1 MYLQM
6 ERVFAQEKEIIMA
19 DSVKK
24 ILLVEDDRQ
33 LSDLVTDFLTSEG
46 YHVKQEFRGDTVAKR
61 VELFSPDLIILDIM
75 LPGKDGFAVCR
86 DLRPTFLGPILMLTA
101 KGTDFDQVLGL
112 EIGADD
118 YVIKPVE
125 PRVLLARITAL
136 LRRGELPNQS
146 QEVGEIACGNLYIN
160 RASRKVT
167 LKDDNVDL
175 TSQEFDLLWL
185 LAKKAGEVQNRDYI
199 YKAVVG
205 REYDGLDRSVD
216 VRISRL
222 RKKLFDD
229 TETPFRIKT
238 IWGQGYLFVPDAWN

>member
-1 MYLQM
+1 
-6 ERVFAQEKEIIMA
+6 MA

-61 VELFSPDLIILDIM
+61 VEIFKPDLIILDIM

-86 DLRPTFLGPILMLTA
+86 DLRPNFSGPVLMLTA
-101 KGTDFDQVLGL
+101 KSTDFDQVLGL

-125 PRVLLARITAL
+125 PRVLLARVTAL
-136 LRRGELPNQS
+136 LRRGSLPEQGK
-146 QEVGEIACGNLYIN
+146 EIGEIVHGDLHIN
-160 RASRKVT
+160 KSSRKVT
-167 LKDDNVDL
+167 LKNANVDL

-185 LAKKAGEVQNRDYI
+185 LAIKAGEVQNRDYI
-199 YKAVVG
+199 YRAAVG
-205 REYDGLDRSVD
+205 REYDGMDRSVD
-216 VRISRL
+216 VRVSRL

-238 IWGQGYLFVPDAWN
+238 IWGQGYLFVPDAWES

>member
-1 MYLQM
+1 MSDNM
-6 ERVFAQEKEIIMA
+6 S
-19 DSVKK
+19 SVKK

-33 LSDLVTDFLTSEG
+33 LSDLVADFLTTEG
-46 YHVKQEFRGDTVAKR
+46 FHVKQEFRGDTAAKR
-61 VELFSPDLIILDIM
+61 VESFTPDLIILDVM

-86 DLRPTFLGPILMLTA
+86 DVRSTYSGPILMLTA

-125 PRVLLARITAL
+125 PRVLLARVNAL
-136 LRRGELPNQS
+136 LRRGELASDPKDK
-146 QEVGEIACGNLYIN
+146 EVLSIGELYIN
-160 RASRKVT
+160 RGSRQVT
-167 LKDDNVDL
+167 LHGESIEL

-185 LAKKAGEVQNRDYI
+185 LASRAGEVQNRDYI

-205 REYDGLDRSVD
+205 REYDGMDRSVD

-222 RKKLFDD
+222 RKKLHDSND
-229 TETPFRIKT
+229 TPFRIKT

>member
-1 MYLQM
+1 MYSLQNIS
-6 ERVFAQEKEIIMA
+6 EKEEINMA

-61 VELFSPDLIILDIM
+61 VELFSPDLIILDLM
-75 LPGKDGFAVCR
+75 LPGKDGFAICR
-86 DLRPTFLGPILMLTA
+86 DLRPSFLGPILMLTA

-125 PRVLLARITAL
+125 PRVLLARVTAL

-146 QEVGEIACGNLYIN
+146 QELGEISCGQLQIN

-167 LKDDNVDL
+167 LKDENVDL

-185 LAKKAGEVQNRDYI
+185 LAKKSGEVQNRNYI

-229 TETPFRIKT
+229 TKAPFRIKT

>member
-1 MYLQM
+1 
-6 ERVFAQEKEIIMA
+6 MA

-33 LSDLVTDFLTSEG
+33 LSNLVTDFLTSEG
-46 YHVKQEFRGDTVAKR
+46 FHVKQEFRGDTVAKR
-61 VELFSPDLIILDIM
+61 VELFAPDLIILDII

-86 DLRPTFLGPILMLTA
+86 ELRPDFAEPILMLTA
-101 KGTDFDQVLGL
+101 KSTDFDQVLGL

-125 PRVLLARITAL
+125 PRVLLARVTAL
-136 LRRGELPNQS
+136 LRRGKLPNQRDK
-146 QEVGEIACGNLYIN
+146 VGEIVCGDLHIN

-167 LKDDNVDL
+167 LKGDIIDL

-185 LAKKAGEVQNRDYI
+185 LASKAGEVQNRDYI
-199 YKAVVG
+199 YKEVVG

-222 RKKLFDD
+222 RKKLHDNN
-229 TETPFRIKT
+229 ETPFRIKT
-238 IWGQGYLFVPDAWN
+238 IWGQGYLFVPDAWS

>member
-1 MYLQM
+1 MSENM
-6 ERVFAQEKEIIMA
+6 S
-19 DSVKK
+19 SVKK

-33 LSDLVTDFLTSEG
+33 LSNLVTDFLTSEG
-46 YHVKQEFRGDTVAKR
+46 FHVKQEFRGDTVAKR
-61 VELFSPDLIILDIM
+61 VETFSPDLIVLDVM

-86 DLRPTFLGPILMLTA
+86 DVRPNFTGPILMLTA
-101 KGTDFDQVLGL
+101 KSTDFDQVLGL

-125 PRVLLARITAL
+125 PRVLLARVNAL
-136 LRRGELPNQS
+136 LRRGELP
-146 QEVGEIACGNLYIN
+146 QENKEKAEITCGQLYIN
-160 RASRKVT
+160 RGSRQVK
-167 LKDDNVDL
+167 LHDENVEL

-185 LAKKAGEVQNRDYI
+185 LASRSGEVQNRDYI

-205 REYDGLDRSVD
+205 RDYDGMDRSVD

-222 RKKLFDD
+222 RKKLLDSN
-229 TETPFRIKT
+229 ETPFRIKT

>member
-1 MYLQM
+1 MT
-6 ERVFAQEKEIIMA
+6 

-33 LSDLVTDFLTSEG
+33 LSELVTDFLTSEG

-61 VELFSPDLIILDIM
+61 VDIFKPDLIILDIM

-86 DLRPTFLGPILMLTA
+86 DLRPGFSGPILMLTA
-101 KGTDFDQVLGL
+101 KSTDFDQVLGL

-125 PRVLLARITAL
+125 PRVLLARVTAL
-136 LRRGELPNQS
+136 LRRGTLPNQS
-146 QEVGEIACGNLYIN
+146 QEVGEVSHGDLHIN

-167 LKDDNVDL
+167 LKSENVDL

-185 LAKKAGEVQNRDYI
+185 LAIKAGEVQNRDYI

-216 VRISRL
+216 VRVSRL

-238 IWGQGYLFVPDAWN
+238 IWGQGYLFVPDAWES

>member
-1 MYLQM
+1 MS
-6 ERVFAQEKEIIMA
+6 
-19 DSVKK
+19 SVKK

-33 LSDLVTDFLTSEG
+33 LSNLVTDFLTSEG
-46 YHVKQEFRGDTVAKR
+46 FHVKQEFRGDTVAKR
-61 VELFSPDLIILDIM
+61 VETFSPDLIVLDIM

-86 DLRPTFLGPILMLTA
+86 DIRPNFSGPILMLTA
-101 KGTDFDQVLGL
+101 KSTDFDQVLGL

-125 PRVLLARITAL
+125 PRVLLARVNAL
-136 LRRGELPNQS
+136 LRRGELP
-146 QEVGEIACGNLYIN
+146 QENKEKADITCGQLYIN
-160 RASRKVT
+160 RGSRQVK
-167 LKDDNVDL
+167 LHNENIEL

-185 LAKKAGEVQNRDYI
+185 LASRSGEVQNRDYI

-205 REYDGLDRSVD
+205 RDYDGMDRSVD

-222 RKKLFDD
+222 RKKLQDSN
-229 TETPFRIKT
+229 ETPFRIKT

>member
-1 MYLQM
+1 
-6 ERVFAQEKEIIMA
+6 MA
-19 DSVKK
+19 ENKSVKK

-33 LSDLVTDFLTSEG
+33 LSNLITEFLESEG
-46 YHVKQEFRGDTVAKR
+46 MHVKQEFRGDTVAKR
-61 VELFSPDLIILDIM
+61 VETFTPDLIILDIM

-86 DLRPTFLGPILMLTA
+86 DLRPTFSGPILMLTA

-125 PRVLLARITAL
+125 PRVLLARVTAL
-136 LRRGELPNQS
+136 LRRGKLPNQS
-146 QEVGEIACGNLYIN
+146 QEVGEVSCGDLHIN

-167 LKDDNVDL
+167 LKGENIDL

-185 LAKKAGEVQNRDYI
+185 LASKAGEVQNRDYI

-216 VRISRL
+216 VRVSRL

-238 IWGQGYLFVPDAWN
+238 IWGQGYLLVPDAWN

>member
-1 MYLQM
+1 
-6 ERVFAQEKEIIMA
+6 MA

-33 LSDLVTDFLTSEG
+33 LSDLVTDFLTGEG

-61 VELFSPDLIILDIM
+61 VDLFTPDLIILDIM

-86 DLRPTFLGPILMLTA
+86 DLRPSFSGPILMLTA

-125 PRVLLARITAL
+125 PRVLLARVTAL
-136 LRRGELPNQS
+136 LRRGALPNQS
-146 QEVGEIACGNLYIN
+146 QEVGEVSHGELHIN

-167 LKDDNVDL
+167 LKDENVDL

-185 LAKKAGEVQNRDYI
+185 LSSKAGEVQNRDYI

-216 VRISRL
+216 VRVSRL

-238 IWGQGYLFVPDAWN
+238 IWGQGYLFVPDAWES

>member
-1 MYLQM
+1 MSDN
-6 ERVFAQEKEIIMA
+6 KT
-19 DSVKK
+19 SVKK

-33 LSDLVTDFLTSEG
+33 LSDLVSDFLESEG
-46 YHVKQEFRGDTVAKR
+46 YHVKQEFRGDTVEKR
-61 VELFSPDLIILDIM
+61 IASFSPDIIILDVM

-86 DLRPTFLGPILMLTA
+86 DIRSTFKGPVLMLTA

-125 PRVLLARITAL
+125 PRVLLARVHAL
-136 LRRGELPNQS
+136 LRRGELPSNGNEKS
-146 QEVGEIACGNLYIN
+146 EITCGELHISKG
-160 RASRKVT
+160 SRQVT
-167 LKDDNVDL
+167 LHNANVDL

-185 LAKKAGEVQNRDYI
+185 LANRAGEVQNRDFI

-205 REYDGLDRSVD
+205 REYDGMDRSVD

-222 RKKLFDD
+222 RKKLHDSN
-229 TETPFRIKT
+229 ETPFRIKT

>member
-1 MYLQM
+1 MTN
-6 ERVFAQEKEIIMA
+6 KNS
-19 DSVKK
+19 SVKK

-33 LSDLVTDFLTSEG
+33 LSDLVSDFLESEG
-46 YHVKQEFRGDTVAKR
+46 YHVKQEFRGDNVAKK
-61 VELFSPDLIILDIM
+61 VQQFSPDLILLDIM
-75 LPGKDGFAVCR
+75 LPGKDGFTVCKE
-86 DLRPTFLGPILMLTA
+86 LRPSFNGPILMLTA

-125 PRVLLARITAL
+125 PRVLLARVNAL
-136 LRRGELPNQS
+136 LRRGDLPQDGNEKSELTIGQ
-146 QEVGEIACGNLYIN
+146 LYVN
-160 RASRKVT
+160 RSSRQVT
-167 LKDDNVDL
+167 LHDDIIDL

-185 LAKKAGEVQNRDYI
+185 LASRAGEVQNRDFI

-222 RKKLFDD
+222 RKKLHDSN
-229 TETPFRIKT
+229 ETPFRIKT

>member
-1 MYLQM
+1 MS
-6 ERVFAQEKEIIMA
+6 

-33 LSDLVTDFLTSEG
+33 LSELVTDFLTSEG

-61 VELFSPDLIILDIM
+61 VDLFKPDLIILDIM

-86 DLRPTFLGPILMLTA
+86 DIRPKFSGPILMLTA

-125 PRVLLARITAL
+125 PRVLLARVTAL

-146 QEVGEIACGNLYIN
+146 QEVGEVAHGELHIN

-167 LKDDNVDL
+167 LKDENVDL

-185 LAKKAGEVQNRDYI
+185 LASKAGEVQNRDYI

-216 VRISRL
+216 VRVSRL

-238 IWGQGYLFVPDAWN
+238 IWGQGYLFVPDAWESTP

>member
-1 MYLQM
+1 MT
-6 ERVFAQEKEIIMA
+6 

-46 YHVKQEFRGDTVAKR
+46 YHVRQEFRGDTVAKR
-61 VELFSPDLIILDIM
+61 VELFSPDIIILDIM

-86 DLRPTFLGPILMLTA
+86 DLRPSFSGPILMLTA

-125 PRVLLARITAL
+125 PRVLLARVTAL
-136 LRRGELPNQS
+136 LRRGQLPNQS
-146 QEVGEIACGNLYIN
+146 QEVGEVNCGDLHIN

-167 LKDDNVDL
+167 LQNENVDL

-185 LAKKAGEVQNRDYI
+185 LASKSGEVQNRDYI

-238 IWGQGYLFVPDAWN
+238 IWGQGYLFVPDAWS

>member
-1 MYLQM
+1 MS
-6 ERVFAQEKEIIMA
+6 
-19 DSVKK
+19 SVKK

-33 LSDLVTDFLTSEG
+33 LSDLVTDFLTTEG
-46 YHVKQEFRGDTVAKR
+46 FHVKQEFRGDTVAKR
-61 VELFSPDLIILDIM
+61 VESFTPDLVILDIM

-86 DLRPTFLGPILMLTA
+86 DIRSTFNGPILMLTA

-125 PRVLLARITAL
+125 PRVLLARVNAL
-136 LRRGELPNQS
+136 LRRGALPKDGKEKAELN
-146 QEVGEIACGNLYIN
+146 IGNLYVN
-160 RASRKVT
+160 RGSRQVV
-167 LKDDNVDL
+167 LNDESIEL

-185 LAKKAGEVQNRDYI
+185 LASRAGEVQNRDYI

-205 REYDGLDRSVD
+205 REYDGMDRSVD

-222 RKKLFDD
+222 RKKLHDSN
-229 TETPFRIKT
+229 ETPFRIKT
-238 IWGQGYLFVPDAWN
+238 IWGQGYLFVPDAWE

>member
-1 MYLQM
+1 M
-6 ERVFAQEKEIIMA
+6 
-19 DSVKK
+19 KK

-33 LSDLVTDFLTSEG
+33 LSDLVTDFLTNEG
-46 YHVKQEFRGDTVAKR
+46 FHVKQEFRGDTVAKR
-61 VELFSPDLIILDIM
+61 VEKFTPDLIILDIM

-86 DLRPTFLGPILMLTA
+86 DIRPTFKGPILMLTA

-125 PRVLLARITAL
+125 PRVLLARVSAL
-136 LRRGELPNQS
+136 LRRGELPK
-146 QEVGEIACGNLYIN
+146 EGNEKAELNIGSLYVN
-160 RASRKVT
+160 RSSRQVT
-167 LKDDNVDL
+167 LQNENIEL

-185 LAKKAGEVQNRDYI
+185 LASRAGEVQNRDYI

-205 REYDGLDRSVD
+205 REYDGMDRSVD

-222 RKKLFDD
+222 RKKLHDSN
-229 TETPFRIKT
+229 ETPFRIKT
-238 IWGQGYLFVPDAWN
+238 IWGQGYLFVPDAWS

>member
-1 MYLQM
+1 MT
-6 ERVFAQEKEIIMA
+6 

-46 YHVKQEFRGDTVAKR
+46 YHVKQEFRGDTVTKR
-61 VELFSPDLIILDIM
+61 VDLFAPDLIILDIM

-86 DLRPTFLGPILMLTA
+86 DLRPSFTGPILMLTA

-125 PRVLLARITAL
+125 PRVLLARVTAL
-136 LRRGELPNQS
+136 LRRGALPNQS
-146 QEVGEIACGNLYIN
+146 QEVGEVSHGDLHIN

-167 LKDDNVDL
+167 LKNDNVDL

-185 LAKKAGEVQNRDYI
+185 LASKAGEVQNRDYI

-216 VRISRL
+216 VRVSRL

-238 IWGQGYLFVPDAWN
+238 IWGQGYLFVPDAWES

>member
-1 MYLQM
+1 
-6 ERVFAQEKEIIMA
+6 
-19 DSVKK
+19 
-24 ILLVEDDRQ
+24 
-33 LSDLVTDFLTSEG
+33 
-46 YHVKQEFRGDTVAKR
+46 
-61 VELFSPDLIILDIM
+61 M

-86 DLRPTFLGPILMLTA
+86 DLRPDFSGPILMLTA
-101 KGTDFDQVLGL
+101 KSTDFDQVLGL

-125 PRVLLARITAL
+125 PRVLLARVTAL
-136 LRRGELPNQS
+136 LRRGTLPNQS
-146 QEVGEIACGNLYIN
+146 QEVGEVSHGDLHIN

-167 LKDDNVDL
+167 LKNENVDL

-185 LAKKAGEVQNRDYI
+185 LAIKAGEVQNRDYI

-216 VRISRL
+216 VRVSRL

-238 IWGQGYLFVPDAWN
+238 IWGQGYLFVPDAWQS

>member
-1 MYLQM
+1 MS
-6 ERVFAQEKEIIMA
+6 
-19 DSVKK
+19 DSNSSVKK

-33 LSDLVTDFLTSEG
+33 LSDLVTEFLTGEG
-46 YHVKQEFRGDTVAKR
+46 FHVKQEFRGDNVAKR
-61 VELFSPDLIILDIM
+61 VELFTPDLIILDIM
-75 LPGKDGFAVCR
+75 LPGKDGFTVCKE
-86 DLRPTFLGPILMLTA
+86 LRPDYAGPILMLTA
-101 KGTDFDQVLGL
+101 KSTDFDQVLGL

-125 PRVLLARITAL
+125 PRVLSARVNAL
-136 LRRGELPNQS
+136 LRRGELPAGGK
-146 QEVGEIACGNLYIN
+146 EVAEVNCGQLHIA
-160 RASRKVT
+160 RSSRQVT
-167 LKDDNVDL
+167 LHGENVEL

-185 LAKKAGEVQNRDYI
+185 LSSRAGEVQNRDYI

-222 RKKLFDD
+222 RKKLNDSN
-229 TETPFRIKT
+229 ETPFRIKT

>member
-1 MYLQM
+1 
-6 ERVFAQEKEIIMA
+6 MA
-19 DSVKK
+19 ENKSVKK

-33 LSDLVTDFLTSEG
+33 LSNLITEFLESEG
-46 YHVKQEFRGDTVAKR
+46 MHVKQEFRGDTVAKR
-61 VELFSPDLIILDIM
+61 VETFTPDLIVLDIM

-86 DLRPTFLGPILMLTA
+86 DLRPSFKGPILMLTA

-125 PRVLLARITAL
+125 PRVLLARVNAL
-136 LRRGELPNQS
+136 LRRGQLPSSSNEASDLTIGELF
-146 QEVGEIACGNLYIN
+146 I
-160 RASRKVT
+160 SRGSRQVT
-167 LKDDNVDL
+167 LAGENIEL

-185 LAKKAGEVQNRDYI
+185 LASRAGEVQNRDYI

-216 VRISRL
+216 VRVSRL
-222 RKKLFDD
+222 RKKLHDSN
-229 TETPFRIKT
+229 ETPFRIKT
-238 IWGQGYLFVPDAWN
+238 IWGQGYLFVPDAWS